1 MRLVNYLKGNWPEL
15 AIIALMLV
23 DIFLRVLPVAPM
35 ILLIMALQFFRL
47 DIHSNIFLC
56 LQSLSVFF
64 GAAMNTMGISGLGG
78 FVVIVGALL
87 LIYSFMKGD
96 TRISVNG
103 MLSVI
108 PLIAILL
115 YFTIS
120 KSVSSGGDFAD
131 QKLFLTAK
139 TALLSWVSF
148 VVLFSNFK
156 TTNTN
161 LLGLYYILYA
171 AYLLRLSIDANT
183 ISGPAGLFDFAFM
196 RVQSI
201 ETLGYIPDVFNVG
214 YQFPGFYVLQGI
226 GLYLMRRHND
236 KAVPLFL
243 FAIGL
248 VIILYAGARQMIIS
262 IFLILLL
269 WTVLHFKK
277 TGWIIAAAMI
287 LALPVIYTASTSL
300 SSLFESTVE
309 EGYVEGGGR
318 GLWLMAGVQLFLEN
332 PVFGVGFGRYN
343 LLGNYETYPHNL
355 FVEVLC
361 ETGIVGFIVIFAVFA
376 ASLLLGRKY
385 IRRYLYYFAALFLM
399 SMASGGMYDNII
411 LFTVVFAAMS
421 FIPFTRRKKTVDES
435 GRLQDCALA
444 QNN

>member
-1 MRLVNYLKGNWPEL
+1 MRLVQYLKGNWPEL
-15 AIIALMLV
+15 AIIALMLS

-35 ILLIMALQFFRL
+35 IFLIMALQFFRL

-78 FVVIVGALL
+78 FVVIVGTILL
-87 LIYSFMKGD
+87 LYSFLKGD
-96 TRISVNG
+96 TKISVNG
-103 MLSVI
+103 LLSFI
-108 PLIAILL
+108 PLLAILL
-115 YFTIS
+115 YFAIS
-120 KSVSSGGDFAD
+120 KSISSGGDFAG
-131 QKLFLTAK
+131 QKLMMTVK
-139 TALLSWVSF
+139 TALLSWVAF

-214 YQFPGFYVLQGI
+214 YQFPGFYVLQGL
-226 GLYLMRRHND
+226 GLYLMRRHTD
-236 KAVPLFL
+236 KSVPLFL

-262 IFLILLL
+262 IFLVLLL
-269 WTVLHFKK
+269 WTVMNFKK
-277 TGWIIAAAMI
+277 TGVIIALAMVLVLPI
-287 LALPVIYTASTSL
+287 LYTASTSL

-318 GLWLMAGVQLFLEN
+318 GLWLMAGVQLFLDN

-355 FVEVLC
+355 FVEILC
-361 ETGIVGFIVIFAVFA
+361 ETGIVGFVFILAVFV
-376 ASLLLGRKY
+376 ASLILGRKY
-385 IRRYLYYFAALFLM
+385 IKR
-399 SMASGGMYDNII
+399 
-411 LFTVVFAAMS
+411 
-421 FIPFTRRKKTVDES
+421 
-435 GRLQDCALA
+435 
-444 QNN
+444 